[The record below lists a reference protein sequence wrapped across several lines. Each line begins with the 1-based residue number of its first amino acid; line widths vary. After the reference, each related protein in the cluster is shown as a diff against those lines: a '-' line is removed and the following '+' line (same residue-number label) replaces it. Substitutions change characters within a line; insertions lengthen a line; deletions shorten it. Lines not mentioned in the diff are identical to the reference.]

1 MGENYAIEFLPPY
14 SPQLNCIET
23 CWKTIR
29 YNVTN
34 SNMFDTIPNLK
45 SGIEVFLEKNEFM
58 LNSTDYLIRRL
69 LRFLTTVK
77 K

>member
-1 MGENYAIEFLPPY
+1 
-14 SPQLNCIET
+14 
-23 CWKTIR
+23 
-29 YNVTN
+29 
-34 SNMFDTIPNLK
+34 MFDTIPNLK